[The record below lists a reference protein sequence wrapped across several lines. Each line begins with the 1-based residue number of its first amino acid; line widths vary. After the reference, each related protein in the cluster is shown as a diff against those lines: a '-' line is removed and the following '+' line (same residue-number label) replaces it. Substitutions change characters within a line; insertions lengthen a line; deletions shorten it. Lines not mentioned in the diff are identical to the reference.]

1 MSQSISLAVSGMK
14 CGGCENNVLSKLS
27 QLSGVISV
35 KASHQDK
42 QVDVEYDQELIDIEE
57 IEDAIIDAGFTIE

>member
-14 CGGCENNVLSKLS
+14 CGGCESNVFSKLS

-42 QVDVEYDQELIDIEE
+42 QVDVEYDPELIAIEE

>member
-1 MSQSISLAVSGMK
+1 MK
-14 CGGCENNVLSKLS
+14 CGGCESNVFSKLS

-42 QVDVEYDQELIDIEE
+42 QVDVEYDPELIAIEE